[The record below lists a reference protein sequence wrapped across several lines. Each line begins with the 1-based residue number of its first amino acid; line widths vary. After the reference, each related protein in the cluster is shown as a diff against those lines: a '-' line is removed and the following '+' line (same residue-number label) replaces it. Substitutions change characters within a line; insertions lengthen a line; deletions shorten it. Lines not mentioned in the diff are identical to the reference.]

1 MGEICLG
8 LFVKSKGEIMDW
20 LKLMSAAG
28 IGAIIIKL
36 IDILWL
42 EKSKRNYEH
51 RKWIKEQ
58 RLKAYSQLITELSS
72 KKIWDLS
79 LRGSEDFVNISDA
92 LLLASPNVAAQ
103 IDIFYQESKVSLKKF
118 VGNRGLALDHGDD
131 SMFEDCYE
139 VMNSEY
145 RLFQDKKAK
154 LISELRREILE
165 DK

>member
-1 MGEICLG
+1 
-8 LFVKSKGEIMDW
+8 MDW

-79 LRGSEDFVNISDA
+79 LRESEDFVNISDA
-92 LLLASPNVAAQ
+92 LLVASPNVASQ
-103 IDIFYQESKVSLKKF
+103 IDKYYQESKVSLKKF
-118 VGNRGLALDHGDD
+118 IGKRGLALDHGDD
-131 SMFEDCYE
+131 GMFEDCYE
-139 VMNSEY
+139 EMNSEY
-145 RLFQDKKAK
+145 HLFQDKKAK

-165 DK
+165 GK